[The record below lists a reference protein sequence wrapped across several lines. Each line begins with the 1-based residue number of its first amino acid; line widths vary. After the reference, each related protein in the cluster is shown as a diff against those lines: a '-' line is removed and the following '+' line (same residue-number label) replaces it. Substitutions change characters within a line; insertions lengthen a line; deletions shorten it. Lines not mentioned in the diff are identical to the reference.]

1 MFMRLKRITWGG
13 WLAFF
18 ALLLISFP
26 LRSYDDRSR
35 LGPNT
40 TSLSPGVTQNEAGSP
55 PQSDVPVQDAVIRV
69 DSNLV
74 AVPVSVTDS
83 TGRPVQNLEIGDFA
97 LEENGRP
104 QSVARLGEPGE
115 TPVDLALLF
124 DISGSTSSRFEFEQQ
139 AASKFLKEVL
149 RPKDA
154 VSIFSIGP
162 TPKLVS
168 ERTSQVPEA
177 IASLMKIEPTKAQT
191 AFFDSVVAAA
201 QYLERSA
208 ARDARRVEVVISDGE
223 DNNSDRYTLV
233 DSLREVQRA
242 DCLLYS
248 INPGGPSIRLN
259 NISLKGQEGMEALA
273 THTGGAAFLPEKIE
287 DLTAIFARIGSEL
300 QAQYLLGYYS
310 SDSRKDG
317 NFRSIQV
324 RIPKRAG
331 LRVRARQG
339 YYASGSRPSD

>member
-55 PQSDVPVQDAVIRV
+55 PQS
-69 DSNLV
+69 

-162 TPKLVS
+162 SPKLVS

-177 IASLMKIEPTKAQT
+177 IASLMKIEPTKAQ
-191 AFFDSVVAAA
+191 
-201 QYLERSA
+201 
-208 ARDARRVEVVISDGE
+208 
-223 DNNSDRYTLV
+223 
-233 DSLREVQRA
+233 
-242 DCLLYS
+242 
-248 INPGGPSIRLN
+248 
-259 NISLKGQEGMEALA
+259 
-273 THTGGAAFLPEKIE
+273 
-287 DLTAIFARIGSEL
+287 
-300 QAQYLLGYYS
+300 
-310 SDSRKDG
+310 
-317 NFRSIQV
+317 
-324 RIPKRAG
+324 
-331 LRVRARQG
+331 
-339 YYASGSRPSD
+339 